1 MDSERNFANIGRT
14 LHDEDGQS
22 LQHFMTHSPW
32 SVRSVYRQIQ
42 AEIARTPAL
51 VRGGVLILD
60 ETADE
65 KAGRH
70 NAGASRQYNG
80 RLGKVDVGRVDTVL
94 GYCQPAARLWTLVD
108 AEVFLPEEWF
118 GPERAEER
126 RELGVPSERKFQTKP
141 ELGWEMIERARANGL
156 PFEPVCCDGVYGR
169 KQELRAALEAR
180 QIGYAAEV
188 PSDTQVYRKPPRCPE
203 GAEWGL
209 GPARKRWEIRE
220 LGRHRGTRWERRRVR
235 CAERGWLE
243 VESAV
248 LRVWTEYGETVR
260 AEWLVIRRE
269 ANGKCRYT
277 LLNGSEE
284 TPASRL
290 VERSGWRYYVERLI
304 EDGKSELG
312 WDEFRAQKYRATE
325 HHLALTALA
334 TWFVAQTKLEWGEQH
349 LRDAQL
355 AAELEVAV
363 LPALSTA
370 NVRELLKAGLPL
382 PELTRERARALVV
395 EHLVKRSVSMRSRLR
410 KQRAKGSSP

>member
-1 MDSERNFANIGRT
+1 MDSERNFAHIERT
-14 LHDEDGQS
+14 LHSHDGQD
-22 LQHFMTHSPW
+22 LQHFMTNSPW
-32 SVRSVYRQIQ
+32 SVRPVYRQIQ
-42 AEIARTPAL
+42 AEIAMTPTL
-51 VRGGVLILD
+51 TTGGVLILD

-65 KAGRH
+65 KAGTH

-80 RLGKVDVGRVDTVL
+80 RLGKVDVCRVDTVL
-94 GYCQPAARLWTLVD
+94 AYCHPAARVWTLVD
-108 AEVFLPEEWF
+108 AELFLPEEWF
-118 GPERAEER
+118 GPDWAEKR
-126 RELGVPSERKFQTKP
+126 RDLGVPAERVFQTKP

-156 PFEPVCCDGVYGR
+156 PFEQVCCDGVYGR

-188 PSDTQVYRKPPRCPE
+188 PSNTQVYRKPPRRPDR
-203 GAEWGL
+203 AES
-209 GPARKRWEIRE
+209 GPGPSRKHWEVRE
-220 LGRHRGTRWERRRVR
+220 LGRHRSTRWERRRVR

-243 VESAV
+243 VEGAV
-248 LRVWTEYGETVR
+248 LRVWTEYQQRVR
-260 AEWLVIRRE
+260 PEWLVIRRE

-277 LLNGSEE
+277 LLNGPEE
-284 TPASRL
+284 ATAQSL

-304 EDGKSELG
+304 EDGKSGLG

-349 LRDAQL
+349 PRDAQL
-355 AAELEVAV
+355 ATELELPV

-370 NVRELLKAGLPL
+370 NVREMLKAVLPL
-382 PELTRERARALVV
+382 PDLTKERARELVV
-395 EHLVKRSVSMRSRLR
+395 EHLVKRSLSMRSRLR